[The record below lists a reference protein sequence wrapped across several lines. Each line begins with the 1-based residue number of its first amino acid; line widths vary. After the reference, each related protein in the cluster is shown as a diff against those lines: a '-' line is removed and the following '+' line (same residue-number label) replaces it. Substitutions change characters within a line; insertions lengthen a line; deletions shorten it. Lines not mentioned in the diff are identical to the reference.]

1 MTAQNIFMAK
11 KKSTMT
17 WIFTFILYFTRKTNA
32 ISNDIIEC
40 TAQISATN
48 GMIMK
53 LNDEEICNLLSPHI
67 QKLSYEELE
76 NTFLLPDFL
85 NEELSEYEKY
95 ISIIKD
101 KQLLLE
107 NGIRSQL
114 RECSAS
120 KETEKYKKS
129 FALRDF
135 LDKNLSEYEEL
146 ENTSWIQDNLEKTS
160 WILDFTPTV
169 IDIEYEQNNNFKLCS
184 YEHAR
189 NVRYSQILIPSFQKI
204 YADKSDN
211 MKMCLNDDGFFCKIV
226 GLVERIN
233 NDNIV
238 NQKVECIENQCIVET
253 TDKANNIRKNI
264 FKEKVVNKQKN
275 IVTVQNHKERCVFY

>member
-85 NEELSEYEKY
+85 NEELSEY
-95 ISIIKD
+95 
-101 KQLLLE
+101 
-107 NGIRSQL
+107 
-114 RECSAS
+114 
-120 KETEKYKKS
+120 EKYKKS